1 MKWGTEKKKKRAT
14 KTRVDGE
21 VERKNKE
28 CLNNEYKRESRRKK
42 RNSRR
47 KRLKDR
53 VGSALRGDAAGTVL
67 GVISHWD
74 WELQHDGWGPA
85 GHGAAPPRL
94 LRPLLSGS

>member
-1 MKWGTEKKKKRAT
+1 MSIKERVEGKRGIA
-14 KTRVDGE
+14 RG
-21 VERKNKE
+21 
-28 CLNNEYKRESRRKK
+28 
-42 RNSRR
+42 